1 MLALAARSEIVR
13 DAPDARADSFAWDWS
28 ATTHSV
34 AWAEVDAATEEP
46 AIAFAVRDE
55 ILTGVMGALCER
67 PEVSLLLP
75 GKGLQGWEES
85 VEVYD
90 ARGDKMATVYHGGKR
105 MDVHVVATADHSNFV
120 RPLVS
125 GLYGAKTA
133 RVDTRVD
140 TLLTF
145 EELQEV
151 CLEVAGPRTKV
162 TYMESRRGDEALGRT
177 LYVGAP
183 TSDVRVRFYEK
194 WLESPGQY
202 EEGTNRVEVQL
213 RPPSRGKAE
222 VSGWVPGET
231 FCATKLTRRL
241 AGALSE
247 SVHKPGS
254 LQKAKGTPDLERTLR
269 SMGTQYGKAVDRW
282 LVNSG
287 GDVGVVLDHLT
298 IAYDRRRA
306 STADAMATVA
316 RQQ

>member
-1 MLALAARSEIVR
+1 MIAHDGTVTDSGDKSR
-13 DAPDARADSFAWDWS
+13 DVYAWDWS

-34 AWAEVDAATEEP
+34 AWEEVDAATEEP

-55 ILTGVMGALCER
+55 ILSGVLGALCER
-67 PEVSLLLP
+67 PEVALLLP

-90 ARGDKMATVYHGGKR
+90 QRGDRLASVYHGGKR
-105 MDVHVVATADHSNFV
+105 MDVHVQATSDHSNFV

-145 EELQEV
+145 EELREV
-151 CLEVAGPRTKV
+151 CDEVAGPRTQ
-162 TYMESRRGDEALGRT
+162 TIYMESKRGDEATGRT
-177 LYVGAP
+177 LYIGAP

-213 RPPSRGKAE
+213 RPPSRGKAK
-222 VSGWVPGET
+222 VSGWEPGET
-231 FCATKLTRRL
+231 FCATKLTKRL
-241 AGALSE
+241 AGALGT
-247 SVHKPGS
+247 SVHAPGT
-254 LQKAKGTPDLERTLR
+254 LQKAKGTPDLERTLAA
-269 SMGTQYGKAVDRW
+269 MGTQYGKAVDRW
-282 LVNSG
+282 LVSSG
-287 GDVGVVLDHLT
+287 GEVGTILDHLT

-306 STADAMATVA
+306 DTADAMATVA